1 MAVFHIVSNGVKFSM
16 DKTVEICEK
25 YGLPHVPIVND
36 NYILPDTIDELQVYV
51 EGAQSMIDGKPRE
64 GIVFYDKETGQQ
76 YFKFVSP
83 EFLMKYHN

>member
-1 MAVFHIVSNGVKFSM
+1 MAVFHIVSNGVKFPM

-25 YGLPHVPIVND
+25 YGLPHVPIVDD